1 MDEKLKSVIEEHSE
15 TAYGYVSLFKNWQM
29 AKRTVCVTIG
39 NVQLFI
45 PFVTVLIT
53 RWRFSISA
61 ACLHFYSECQLFVYT
76 LIIMSAV
83 CLHFHYECQLF
94 VYTLIIN
101 VSCLLIFQ
109 P

>member
-39 NVQLFI
+39 NVQFFI
-45 PFVTVLIT
+45 PFVTILNT
-53 RWRFSISA
+53 RWRFSVPA
-61 ACLHFYSECQLFVYT
+61 ACLHFY
-76 LIIMSAV
+76 
-83 CLHFHYECQLF
+83 YECQLF

-101 VSCLLIFQ
+101 VSCLFMFQ

>member
-45 PFVTVLIT
+45 SLTVLNT

-61 ACLHFYSECQLFVYT
+61 ACLHFY
-76 LIIMSAV
+76 
-83 CLHFHYECQLF
+83 YECQLF
-94 VYTLIIN
+94 VYILILN
-101 VSCLLIFQ
+101 VSCLFTL
-109 P
+109 